1 MSIFSHYTEASA
13 TAAMIYLLIAAVVV
27 GVGGN
32 IAAMLIEA
40 AVSRR
45 SHRTSPT
52 DEPVESTKG

>member
-13 TAAMIYLLIAAVVV
+13 TAAMIYLLISSVV
-27 GVGGN
+27 GRPAGTTPSPHT
-32 IAAMLIEA
+32 AA

-45 SHRTSPT
+45 SHRTSTT